1 MLRVF
6 FQAGI
11 SAVAI
16 ASNQARTCQ
25 PPICRIR
32 VGLQE
37 RPDFPEAMMHFYLD
51 FEIETFELGA
61 DLWHACF
68 RNIDRSRPIMI
79 DEIELGK
86 VHVGVA
92 WPTPEAAV
100 VDARAFIDRMVR
112 RLSVAA

>member
-1 MLRVF
+1 
-6 FQAGI
+6 
-11 SAVAI
+11 
-16 ASNQARTCQ
+16 
-25 PPICRIR
+25 
-32 VGLQE
+32 
-37 RPDFPEAMMHFYLD
+37 MMYTYLD

-79 DEIELGK
+79 DGLELGK

-92 WPTPEAAV
+92 WPTSEAAL
-100 VDARAFIDRMVR
+100 VDARAFIDRLVR